1 MKRCGGRARLLR
13 PPNVWKGGRGT
24 HAKSNRLLGTV
35 AAAFRKECFIFFR
48 HFFKSSPEKKRR
60 IKCWINLVSRNTTG
74 LFWDTNTY
82 RVESCR
88 QPSFMW
94 QYKHLLR
101 CGWSSTV
108 TFTRNS
114 VRTEPGAPFSRWSV
128 ESSSLF
134 LFSVPGRWCVRC
146 PCFTLFSS
154 DTFWSV
160 LFRNV
165 ICHLIALNLV
175 NWKQKA
181 LICGLDHLK
190 DKLCSIT

>member
-1 MKRCGGRARLLR
+1 M
-13 PPNVWKGGRGT
+13 
-24 HAKSNRLLGTV
+24 
-35 AAAFRKECFIFFR
+35 
-48 HFFKSSPEKKRR
+48 
-60 IKCWINLVSRNTTG
+60 VSRNTTG

-82 RVESCR
+82 TVESCR

-101 CGWSSTV
+101 CGWSSAV

-146 PCFTLFSS
+146 PCFTLLFLRHLLVGVIQECNMPPNCIKFSQLEAKS
-154 DTFWSV
+154 INLWFGSSERQTVFQTHYIKIIFLQQSLHV
-160 LFRNV
+160 QSLSISNV
-165 ICHLIALNLV
+165 ISEPGKRNHCYLKSFFPRAN
-175 NWKQKA
+175 K
-181 LICGLDHLK
+181 ICDCK
-190 DKLCSIT
+190 

>member
-35 AAAFRKECFIFFR
+35 AAAFRKEFFMFW
-48 HFFKSSPEKKRR
+48 HFLSSSKKWR
-60 IKCWINLVSRNTTG
+60 IKCWINLVSRNTTD

-82 RVESCR
+82 TVESCR

-94 QYKHLLR
+94 QYKHLL
-101 CGWSSTV
+101 CSGWSSAV

-114 VRTEPGAPFSRWSV
+114 FRPEPGATFSRWSV
-128 ESSSLF
+128 ESSSRF
-134 LFSVPGRWCVRC
+134 LFSVPGRSCV
-146 PCFTLFSS
+146 LFSLFFFS

-190 DKLCSIT
+190 DKLCSRHIA